1 MARRLIVAVRL
12 FRRAAS
18 SSLLFAAVAVGA
30 ELPPEIQV
38 DRLLV
43 QAEREIKDGEHGS
56 AVSTFERILDVSE
69 EHGLEIPTAFWFR
82 QAEVLHAAGLDQRA
96 VEASTRYLTEAGR
109 TGEHYR
115 AALDILDAAEVGLAE
130 ARAAEAR
137 ARASAERAEREA
149 VARAAVV
156 AASVPETVAIPT
168 GTFRMGCLT
177 RRGCDK
183 DEKPVREVR
192 IPAFAL
198 AKHETTF
205 AQWDVCVEYG
215 PCRWVSDE
223 GWGRGDRPVVNVGW
237 DDAQAYV
244 GWLSRETGARYRLPS
259 EAEWEYAARAGTTTK
274 YSWGDRI
281 GGNLANCRG
290 CGSQWD
296 WDAFL
301 RGDLGVTAPVGS
313 FAPNRF
319 GLYDY
324 ARQRVGVGRGLLER
338 RLCRRPGRRFG
349 SDWRRLQPSACCG
362 AALPA
367 LDGGS
372 LRAASR
378 FAHASGSGDADP
390 LTLWNAG
397 YRRNVM
403 GFRVV
408 RALAP

>member
-319 GLYDY
+319 GLYDMHGNVWEWVEDCWSGGY
-324 ARQRVGVGRGLLER
+324 AGAPVDGSARIGGDCTERVLRGGSARTR
-338 RLCRRPGRRFG
+338 R
-349 SDWRRLQPSACCG
+349 
-362 AALPA
+362 
-367 LDGGS
+367 GS